1 MHVMEWSLTI
11 QTEQR
16 PKVSKADRKA
26 NAKKAAADAALAEKN
41 GKKGGKKGGSKGDEV
56 KVEGDGGV

>member
-1 MHVMEWSLTI
+1 MDRSLTI

-26 NAKKAAADAALAEKN
+26 NAKKAAVEAEAAAKN
-41 GKKGGKKGGSKGDEV
+41 VKKGGKKGGSKGDEV
-56 KVEGDGGV
+56 KVEGDEGA